1 MSFILDTRLSVCY
14 TFPMIAPKLQPIT
27 NIEALSVE
35 ILAYREMELDRA
47 LLNTPAVIAQ
57 KVEREL
63 IKRLQITAPYLVP
76 MVIK

>member
-1 MSFILDTRLSVCY
+1 MRNVH
-14 TFPMIAPKLQPIT
+14 LQQMT
-27 NIEALSVE
+27 NIQAISVE

-47 LLNTPAVIAQ
+47 LLNSPAVIAQ

-63 IKRLQITAPYLVP
+63 IKRLQLTAPYLVP

>member
-1 MSFILDTRLSVCY
+1 MKSVRLKIL
-14 TFPMIAPKLQPIT
+14 T
-27 NIEALSVE
+27 NIEVLSE
-35 ILAYREMELDRA
+35 DTLKYREMELDRA
-47 LLNTPAVIAQ
+47 LLNSPAVIAQ

>member
-1 MSFILDTRLSVCY
+1 MSFVLDTMLRICY
-14 TFPMIAPKLQPIT
+14 TFSMRNVHLQQMT
-27 NIEALSVE
+27 NIQAISVE

-47 LLNTPAVIAQ
+47 LLNSPAVIAQ

-63 IKRLQITAPYLVP
+63 IKRLQLTAPYLVP

>member
-1 MSFILDTRLSVCY
+1 MN
-14 TFPMIAPKLQPIT
+14 APKLQPLT
-27 NIEALSVE
+27 NIEALSIE

-47 LLNTPAVIAQ
+47 LLNSPVVIAQ

>member
-1 MSFILDTRLSVCY
+1 MPPVCY
-14 TFPMIAPKLQPIT
+14 TFSMKSVRLKILT
-27 NIEALSVE
+27 NIEVLSE
-35 ILAYREMELDRA
+35 DTLKYREMELDRA
-47 LLNTPAVIAQ
+47 LLNSPAVIAQ

>member
-1 MSFILDTRLSVCY
+1 MNAIQ
-14 TFPMIAPKLQPIT
+14 LQPMT
-27 NIEALSVE
+27 NIEAHSADV
-35 ILAYREMELDRA
+35 LAYRELELDRA
-47 LLNTPAVIAQ
+47 LLNSPAVIAQ

>member
-1 MSFILDTRLSVCY
+1 MN
-14 TFPMIAPKLQPIT
+14 APKLQPMT
-27 NIEALSVE
+27 NIEAHSANV
-35 ILAYREMELDRA
+35 LAYRELELDRA
-47 LLNTPAVIAQ
+47 LLNSPAVIAQ